1 MKKLSCRALA
11 PAAALAALL
20 ATGCTKEE
28 TDFSDRETPESVVVE
43 GRLLTTN
50 GEPLAGIGI
59 RADYTRTIPMCSV
72 TIRHKGAATS
82 DREGRYRLFFDLRDD
97 ELLDEESVSRL
108 FSLSFDLAS
117 LDPERYLLPDDLTE
131 TILPTDPP
139 SAEASGAKPVL
150 ELYFLPE
157 RGGRY
162 TQNCYIPRKQPVR
175 ITLRGFVPEAPGD
188 HFSVSALFPYGP
200 ECDEPDKVL
209 QTPYQVRRAGLYR
222 YTASSAETVVKV
234 PFALDEE
241 NLLQLVRV
249 RGGVGS
255 TEVLP
260 LFVTAGAEPLTFD
273 FQPEKN
279 ES

>member
-1 MKKLSCRALA
+1 MKKLFCRALA
-11 PAAALAALL
+11 LAASLAALL

-28 TDFSDRETPESVVVE
+28 TDFSDCETPESVVIE

-59 RADYTRTIPMCSV
+59 RADYTRTVPMSSV
-72 TIRHKGAATS
+72 TIRHKAAVTS

-97 ELLDEESVSRL
+97 ELLDEEGVSRL

-150 ELYFLPE
+150 ELYFRPE

-175 ITLRGFVPEAPGD
+175 ITLRGFVSEAPGD
-188 HFSVSALFPYGP
+188 RFSVSALFPYGP
-200 ECDEPDKVL
+200 ERDEPDKPL
-209 QTPYQVRRAGLYR
+209 QTPYDIRRTGFYR
-222 YTASSAETVVKV
+222 YTASSAETVVEV
-234 PFALDEE
+234 PFALGEE

-279 ES
+279 E